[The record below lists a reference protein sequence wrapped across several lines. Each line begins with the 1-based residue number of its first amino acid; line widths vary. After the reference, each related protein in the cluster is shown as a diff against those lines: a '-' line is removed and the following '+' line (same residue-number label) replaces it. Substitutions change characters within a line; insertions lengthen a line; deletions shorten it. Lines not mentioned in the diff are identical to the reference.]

1 MSNQKSPYE
10 ILDVNEKA
18 ALEVI
23 KKEYKT
29 KSLKYHP
36 NKITKLSENNK
47 KKYEKEYEEKFK
59 QINNAYEILEDPI
72 KRYIY
77 DNTNGNIKNKLE
89 RVKNYEVDFNVVEK
103 FKTSSKNNQNKLSKS
118 YNILNLNQLR
128 QKYKLPNENNS
139 YPSYYFIKSNES
151 STKTKSTN
159 QQQLTNLK
167 SYKSTNVIKLQN
179 TPSPL
184 TDKNTKSTNQQQL
197 TNLKSNKSTNVIKLQ
212 NTPSPLTDKNKLV
225 SSNIS
230 GNANAENKKIKKQ
243 KENLKNIVNS
253 YKDTLN
259 EKKNKFNTTLDTIL
273 NNYKTSSVGSSKKDD
288 FIDELCNAVNNIN
301 LLGDYVKNLYKYF
314 NIDLREASNSINNT
328 TLNKT
333 YYTDK
338 NFNDIKFAQIMMG
351 KLNNR
356 SYPNNIAKNMYS
368 RLIL

>member
-1 MSNQKSPYE
+1 MSNQKSQYE
-10 ILDVNEKA
+10 ILGVNENA

-23 KKEYKT
+23 KKEYK
-29 KSLKYHP
+29 KISLKYHP
-36 NKITKLSENNK
+36 NKTRELSENNK
-47 KKYEKEYEEKFK
+47 KKYEEKFK
-59 QINNAYEILEDPI
+59 QINNAYNILEDPI

-89 RVKNYEVDFNVVEK
+89 RVKNYEVDFDVVEK
-103 FKTSSKNNQNKLSKS
+103 FKTSSNNNKKKLSKR

-128 QKYKLPNENNS
+128 KKYKLPNENNS

-151 STKTKSTN
+151 STKTKYTN

-167 SYKSTNVIKLQN
+167 SNKSTNVIKLQN

-197 TNLKSNKSTNVIKLQ
+197 TNLKSYKSTNVIKLQ

-273 NNYKTSSVGSSKKDD
+273 NNYKTSSGGTKKDD
-288 FIDELCNAVNNIN
+288 FIDELCKAVNDIN

-314 NIDLREASNSINNT
+314 NINLREASNSINNT

-356 SYPNNIAKNMYS
+356 SYPNNISKKHFLN
-368 RLIL
+368 